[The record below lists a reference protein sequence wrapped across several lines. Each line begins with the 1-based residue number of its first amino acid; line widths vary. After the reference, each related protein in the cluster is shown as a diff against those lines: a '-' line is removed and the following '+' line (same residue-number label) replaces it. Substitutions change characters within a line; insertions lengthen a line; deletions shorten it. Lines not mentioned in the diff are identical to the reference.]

1 MFCFGSLS
9 KAIKV
14 TASSTITVSTITS
27 IFLVYLQSSLGTTD
41 IDTNDKLFTNQA
53 RVVSTASWFLTP
65 VDKINPALFGM
76 QASCQIIF

>member
-1 MFCFGSLS
+1 MYSYSKYNYLNYPCLS
-9 KAIKV
+9 AV
-14 TASSTITVSTITS
+14 
-27 IFLVYLQSSLGTTD
+27 QSSLGTTG